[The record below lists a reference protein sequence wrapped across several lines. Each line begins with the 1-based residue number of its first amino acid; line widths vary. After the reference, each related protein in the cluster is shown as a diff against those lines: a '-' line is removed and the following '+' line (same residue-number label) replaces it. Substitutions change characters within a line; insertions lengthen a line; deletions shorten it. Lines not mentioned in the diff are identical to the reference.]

1 MPPLAPECLLI
12 PSLAPLFPRRTSGTP
27 SYPTRSRLVTSRTPH
42 SAHKCVPQPLKFLR
56 KPPAPRGQC
65 RVSISGVLAPPQ
77 PSPSPTSQALLR
89 PRPRAPERAKPLL
102 GSAPCSSTLD
112 DPLVQWRLRRCRGE
126 EPALDTPPVGRALGG
141 AAAPRGS
148 LQGLPS
154 GRSCD
159 FTGALQEAAPCESR
173 DPPEALWPIGRR
185 FCRHQGAP
193 SPQAVSQEPSW
204 RDPCWRPHDSHTTL
218 RPMRSSSLETLQE
231 ALYSQSRDSRHAPR
245 QISSSCCA
253 PLHQGAPPC
262 GKQESHEPLLQ
273 ETFWESH
280 DCRGALWCAPYWKS
294 CDSKDA
300 LRPAREALPEPLC
313 QGGSGLRSRDPREAP
328 QPIRSSA
335 RDAHQGAPWQQ
346 PLGRGAPW
354 DADRAGTAVPVMP
367 RGPWESPQSRGCPLR
382 IVPAAPQVLP
392 RTLSAP
398 RGPGCREVSALVPA
412 ASPLLG
418 SCSRR
423 KDNSSER
430 ALGAKGDISRAR
442 NISQALAGVR

>member
-1 MPPLAPECLLI
+1 MERRL
-12 PSLAPLFPRRTSGTP
+12 SLEQRTERLVQRRSTSGTP

-42 SAHKCVPQPLKFLR
+42 SAHN
-56 KPPAPRGQC
+56 
-65 RVSISGVLAPPQ
+65 
-77 PSPSPTSQALLR
+77 QALLR

-126 EPALDTPPVGRALGG
+126 EPALDAPPVGRALGG
-141 AAAPRGS
+141 SAAPRGS

-154 GRSCD
+154 GRSRD
-159 FTGALQEAAPCESR
+159 FTGAQQEAVPCESR

-218 RPMRSSSLETLQE
+218 RPMRNSSLETLQG

-273 ETFWESH
+273 EPFWESH

-300 LRPAREALPEPLC
+300 LRPAREALPEPLR

-382 IVPAAPQVLP
+382 SVPAAPQVLP

-398 RGPGCREVSALVPA
+398 GVPA
-412 ASPLLG
+412 AGKCLLWHLQHLLSWG
-418 SCSRR
+418 AAQGGRITAVKGPWDQRR
-423 KDNSSER
+423 HQQSKKHFPSSSWCQVNSNGI
-430 ALGAKGDISRAR
+430 LGGF
-442 NISQALAGVR
+442 G